1 MKQYERLTAWMRG
14 RGPMSLRQMLDA
26 GMADVVGM
34 EPGSL
39 GKAIKAMERAGC
51 IVQRGTRV
59 ETYTFGEHGATAERD
74 VVTYRLVL
82 EPRLVVQRPL
92 GEWDKVWR
100 LMDSR

>member
-1 MKQYERLTAWMRG
+1 MNQYERLAAWMRG

-26 GMADVVGM
+26 GAGEATGINASTLNRAVT
-34 EPGSL
+34 L
-39 GKAIKAMERAGC
+39 MERAGC

-74 VVTYRLVL
+74 VVTYRLVM
-82 EPRLVVQRPL
+82 EPRVVVQRPL